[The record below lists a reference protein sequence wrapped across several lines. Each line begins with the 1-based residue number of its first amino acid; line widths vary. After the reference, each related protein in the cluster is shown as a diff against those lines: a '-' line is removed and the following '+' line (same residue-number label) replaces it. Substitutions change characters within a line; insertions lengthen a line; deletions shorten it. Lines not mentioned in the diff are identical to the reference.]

1 MPPRE
6 AGVGRSLHRLAIRSR
21 DPISNPSIISGFV
34 TNGPGTFECP
44 QLNEDI
50 AAEKG
55 TRPERGQNLMPAKLA
70 FVLPDQVENP
80 LADRFGR
87 SIVHAGIL
95 ADSPAIFNARGN

>member
-1 MPPRE
+1 
-6 AGVGRSLHRLAIRSR
+6 
-21 DPISNPSIISGFV
+21 
-34 TNGPGTFECP
+34 
-44 QLNEDI
+44 
-50 AAEKG
+50 
-55 TRPERGQNLMPAKLA
+55 MPAKLA